1 MDSVTLKKK
10 LQKQNPL
17 MLSPMAFAL
26 AACGGGGE
34 NISTNSEANDS
45 ENRNDNDIGS
55 DTEISSDADNSSSAG
70 ADVEYV
76 AQTDFIGIRTSTSE
90 ETFQWM
96 SDGSERAVV
105 RYFYP
110 NDLDADGND
119 ELVVAGFET
128 QRNTP
133 EEYSNTNI
141 FIFSINEDGVLDNRT
156 DSLLP
161 GELATVEAVGDI
173 VFGDFNGDGR
183 QDFFTSA
190 YADMDHV
197 VNAYEYTQLV
207 DGSFTRKITDTTE
220 WQHGASVGDINSDG
234 FDDVIVTGYT
244 LRELYVYVGSPDGLE
259 QYTVLPATKDN
270 GDMLVIA
277 GSSLTFG
284 DFLNNGKTQVVT
296 TDRADPEDSNTALF
310 SLTLDVANKSATMEK
325 IADLPS
331 PILDREEYENYLNW
345 DNAPRPGERSHDIRV
360 DNVDFNQDGF
370 LDVVVFST
378 GWPVEGSWP
387 DISTVQLLQNN
398 GGGLFTDVTDELLA
412 GYDID
417 SNSSYATVFAD
428 FNEDG
433 WVDMLVSDADWT
445 APNTSTAFI
454 LSNGDGTFSEQG
466 RDIITSLNDVSSGMG
481 TALQD
486 SNGQVYLVLAEQ
498 FIYQGTSFT
507 DPTFETISAYPVDF
521 L

>member
-1 MDSVTLKKK
+1 MSTKSIKKK

-17 MLSPMAFAL
+17 LMSPIAFGL
-26 AACGGGGE
+26 AACGGGG
-34 NISTNSEANDS
+34 DS
-45 ENRNDNDIGS
+45 DPSKSAELDNGNGS
-55 DTEISSDADNSSSAG
+55 KNAVDYLAQSDA
-70 ADVEYV
+70 V
-76 AQTDFIGIRTSTSE
+76 GIMTSTSE

-96 SDGSERAVV
+96 PDGSERAVV

-119 ELVVAGFET
+119 ELVIAGFET
-128 QRNTP
+128 QQNTP

-141 FIFSINEDGVLDNRT
+141 FVFSINEDGVLENRT

-161 GELATVEAVGDI
+161 GKLATVEAVGDI

-190 YADMDHV
+190 YADMGHV
-197 VNAYEYTQLV
+197 VNAYEYTQLT
-207 DGSFTRKITDTTE
+207 DGSFTRKIADTTE

-234 FDDVIVTGYT
+234 FDDVVVTGYT
-244 LRELYVYVGSPDGLE
+244 LREVYVYVGSPDGLL
-259 QYTVLPATKDN
+259 QYNVSPATKEN
-270 GDMLVIA
+270 GDILVIG
-277 GSSLTFG
+277 GSGLTFG
-284 DFLNNGKTQVVT
+284 DFLNNGEIQVVT
-296 TDRADPEDSNTALF
+296 TDRPDPEDSNTALF
-310 SLTLDVANKSATMEK
+310 SLTLDDANKLATMEK
-325 IADLPS
+325 LADLPG

-345 DNAPRPGERSHDIRV
+345 DNTPRPGERSHDIRV
-360 DNVDFNQDGF
+360 DSVDFNNDGL

-378 GWPVEGSWP
+378 GWPAEGSWP

-398 GGGLFTDVTDELLA
+398 GDGSFFDVTDDLLE
-412 GYDID
+412 GYNID

-428 FNEDG
+428 FNDDG
-433 WVDMLVSDADWT
+433 WVDMLVSDSDWNT
-445 APNTSTAFI
+445 PNTSTSFI

-466 RDIITSLNDVSSGMG
+466 RDIITSLNDASSGMG

-486 SNGQVYLVLAEQ
+486 SEGQVYLILAEQ
-498 FIYQGTSFT
+498 FIHQGNSFS
-507 DPTFETISAYPVDF
+507 DPTFETITAYPVDF